1 MSATEEVWISKQKNS
16 KITFPKNLPIKPQDD
31 DIDDKIRLFY
41 VALTRAK
48 HTLYVTSYEK
58 SSKGQKVLIPEFLG
72 IHQEKFEDYVVS
84 DKLPIIDNNNREI
97 FLSNSHKE
105 LLKPILT
112 DYRMSVTHLNNFLNV
127 ITSGPKFFLE
137 QNLLHFPQ
145 AKNVSSIYGTAIHES
160 IDFIYSFLK
169 REGVVPDIDF
179 VFKKAESVIFLGRL
193 SKTDSDFL
201 LGKTKYVLGLYL
213 EKNKDNF
220 KETDLIETDFR
231 KEGVSISNALITGK
245 IDKIVL
251 DGSFAYVYDFKTG
264 KPFES
269 FDDKDEYGKLLAY
282 KRQLIFYKLLIEN
295 STTFSKYKVDKGFLE
310 FMEPKNDRFDVLEFD
325 IEERE
330 VSRLKSLIE
339 IVYQKIIDLDFP
351 DINKYPQTV
360 NGIKQFEDDLLSGSI

>member
-1 MSATEEVWISKQKNS
+1 VNA
-16 KITFPKNLPIKPQDD
+16 DD
-31 DIDDKIRLFY
+31 
-41 VALTRAK
+41 
-48 HTLYVTSYEK
+48 
-58 SSKGQKVLIPEFLG
+58 G
-72 IHQEKFEDYVVS
+72 
-84 DKLPIIDNNNREI
+84 N
-97 FLSNSHKE
+97 
-105 LLKPILT
+105 ILT
-112 DYRMSVTHLNNFLNV
+112 DSIMLASFDIKQLRLTQISFPRDLWIDRYKTRINALYFYGHDKDPQKPTAF
-127 ITSGPKFFLE
+127 PKQVVEEMQKKGLIEKIDEKYFKE
-137 QNLLHFPQ
+137 AI
-145 AKNVSSIYGTAIHES
+145 AKAI
-160 IDFIYSFLK
+160 L
-169 REGVVPDIDF
+169 
-179 VFKKAESVIFLGRL
+179 FKKAESIIFLGRL